1 MEKFFAK
8 MCVDAMK
15 AVETVNNK
23 GVTKY
28 PVKAVEILKIIGQAS
43 SDSQLINGYALEE
56 TRANDQMPKIVKDA
70 KIAMIDFDLRK
81 RPLKFGIQ
89 MIIEDPEEIQAMRE
103 TEIQRVEEKCQLLL
117 KSGANVVLTTGGIDE
132 IAQQFFVDAGVMCIR
147 RVEKKRMRRIAKLTG
162 GTLIAHF
169 SNLDGE
175 DVMDSSS
182 LGVAKTVEQRR
193 VGDREVTFIMEC
205 ASTKAQT
212 ILLRG
217 PNYYML
223 DEIER
228 SLHDAL
234 CVVKRVLESKRVVPG
249 GGAVEAALSVY
260 LEHVAES
267 MASREQLAIAEFAQA
282 LLIIPKTL
290 ALNGAHDA
298 TDLVAQLRGFHHAA
312 QSDDTRTKWKYT
324 GLNLEN
330 GRARD
335 NLASGVL
342 EPAMSKIK
350 SLKYACEAAITI
362 LRIDDSIKKIK
373 QPKA

>member
-1 MEKFFAK
+1 
-8 MCVDAMK
+8 
-15 AVETVNNK
+15 
-23 GVTKY
+23 
-28 PVKAVEILKIIGQAS
+28 
-43 SDSQLINGYALEE
+43 
-56 TRANDQMPKIVKDA
+56 
-70 KIAMIDFDLRK
+70 
-81 RPLKFGIQ
+81 